1 VFWYI
6 DPSHSAVSFKVKHMM
21 VSTVRGRLG
30 RLHGRIQ
37 LDPSRP
43 EKAEFE
49 ITVDVRGIYTGDE
62 RRDGHLQSAD
72 FFDAEKYPEITFKSD
87 AVFPRGDGRYTASGS
102 LTIRDVTRPASFDIE
117 LEGINANAQGG
128 QHLGA
133 SASVTI
139 DRTDF
144 GLTWNMPVPNGV
156 LVGDKVKV
164 EVDLEALD
172 EATARTRGLAA

>member
-1 VFWYI
+1 MFWYI

-30 RLHGRIQ
+30 ALRGRIE
-37 LDPSRP
+37 LDPERP
-43 EKAEFE
+43 EKADFE
-49 ITVDVRGIYTGDE
+49 IATAVKGIYTGDLK
-62 RRDGHLQSAD
+62 RDGHLQSGD

-87 AVFPRGDGRYTASGS
+87 AIFARGEGRYTASGD
-102 LTIRDVTRPASFDIE
+102 LTIRDVTRPVSFDVE
-117 LEGINANAQGG
+117 LLGVTVDGQGG

-133 SASVTI
+133 AASVTI

-156 LVGDKVKV
+156 LVGEKVKI
-164 EVDLEALD
+164 EVDLQALD
-172 EATARTRGLAA
+172 EATAKTRGLAA